1 MGTVTKRQTKD
12 GTTRY
17 RAQVRVQRQGYP
29 EFKQSKTF
37 SKKSLA
43 EEWIKRTGAEI
54 ELHPEKMLNP
64 EVQLKHKTFREFIFQ
79 YLDEADSFA
88 RTKTGALQHIASL
101 DISEK
106 NIYSLTRQDFSE
118 YTIIYRTGDQVEML
132 NGISPSQSND
142 NRSIKRRLYYFTS
155 DI

>member
-43 EEWIKRTGAEI
+43 EEWIKRTEAEI

-64 EVQLKHKTFREFIFQ
+64 EVQLKQKHSENSYFSIWMR
-79 YLDEADSFA
+79 
-88 RTKTGALQHIASL
+88 RTVLLGQKQEHYSISL
-101 DISEK
+101 
-106 NIYSLTRQDFSE
+106 
-118 YTIIYRTGDQVEML
+118 V
-132 NGISPSQSND
+132 
-142 NRSIKRRLYYFTS
+142 
-155 DI
+155 